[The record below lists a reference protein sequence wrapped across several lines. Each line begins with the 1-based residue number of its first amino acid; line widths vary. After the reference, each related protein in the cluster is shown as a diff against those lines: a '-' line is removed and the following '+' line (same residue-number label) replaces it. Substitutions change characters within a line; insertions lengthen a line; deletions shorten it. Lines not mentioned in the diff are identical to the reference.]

1 MHYFDEDR
9 VQKISEFVDELEMQ
23 IGSIIS
29 DFENSSATD
38 AEWDKCESDNK
49 KVQLLLTQIKESLYP
64 SVSYV
69 LDVEKEI

>member
-9 VQKISEFVDELEMQ
+9 VQKINEFVDELEMQ
-23 IGSIIS
+23 IGLIVS
-29 DFENSSATD
+29 DFEDSSATD
-38 AEWDKCESDNK
+38 EEWDKCESDYK
-49 KVQLLLTQIKESLYP
+49 KVLSLLTQIKESLSP